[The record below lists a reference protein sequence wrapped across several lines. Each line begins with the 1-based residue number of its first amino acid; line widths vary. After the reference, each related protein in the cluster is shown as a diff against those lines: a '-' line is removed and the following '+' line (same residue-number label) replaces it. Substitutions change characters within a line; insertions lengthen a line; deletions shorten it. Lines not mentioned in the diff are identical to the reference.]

1 MSRKTAIARA
11 VALAFGL
18 AAAGAW
24 VAPAA
29 YAQSNTTGSIYG
41 TAGAGA
47 EVVIENKE
55 TGFKRTVKADANGRY
70 TFNSIP
76 TGLYTVSLVR
86 NGSVVSKQ
94 DNIEVLISQGS
105 EVNLGGSAQTIQIV
119 GSRIARIDTST
130 ATSASVFTARD
141 LERIPVAANVGAI
154 IQLAPNTTKGD
165 SRYGGTGAPSF
176 GGSSA
181 SENSFYINGFPV
193 TNMLTQVGF
202 SQLPFSAISQAR
214 VITGGYG
221 AEFGRSTGGVVDII
235 TKRGSNDFEI
245 GGSVQFEP
253 KSLRSKERNMLFEA
267 VGAPN
272 DQPTNPANNQP
283 WGGKYRFYNA
293 DNTDQRSVVN
303 IYGGGPIIKD
313 KLFIYGNFERTKRDR
328 DGIRLANTRANYS
341 AGAQN
346 SGWQEID
353 VTNPRYLIKLDW
365 AISDSHSLEYTR
377 ISDKYTDERNYYSF
391 NYGTLTRGTTVQG
404 GVKYVNWGPTSVA
417 APQGADIDIL
427 KYTGYLTDDLT
438 LTALVGR
445 GKTKHEQLP
454 AGYNPAL
461 PQIVLNNAQA
471 PGLNYIVP
479 QGTTGNQL
487 TPGANDEN
495 KGFRL
500 DLEWRLNSSHKL
512 RAGLDSNTIK
522 SVAGTS
528 SSGGGVW
535 TYFKTETPNVAPEG
549 MARGP
554 GAVTGN
560 ALAQQGY
567 YAEFSRFSAVS
578 TPEVVQTAQYIEDQW
593 QVNKDLLLILGLRNE
608 GFNNKNGDGQSYIK
622 LSKQIAPR
630 LAATW
635 DLMGDASSVLKA
647 TAGRYHVP
655 LPTNVAVR
663 AAGSSYNARQAY
675 AYTGVDQTTGAPTGL
690 VSLAAAGGQNGGFY
704 SANNEYGQAKDPR
717 QVAAQDMK
725 GNYQDEFTLGLE
737 HAVAKGWIGSAKLTY
752 RALKTALDDHCDD
765 RPFIAWA
772 TRNGITMPSTTDPDT
787 GEVSINPFYNCAL
800 FNPGRANRFTIDI
813 NGDGVLENINLSAA
827 DLGVAKPK
835 RTYAAIDLGLEHPFD
850 GKWYGKVTYTLSRN
864 YGNAEGQLLS
874 DIGQGDVATTQNYD
888 FPEFSTNA
896 TGLLPNDRKHQLKII
911 GAYQL
916 TSEFGIGGRV
926 VYASGRPKNCIGN
939 AVSAPAD
946 LGTTYAAS
954 LPHYAPYVEGSAPT
968 NYAGYGSAY
977 FFCNGQPS
985 PRGSQGRLPAEFT
998 TDLNFSYKPD
1008 FLPGLKAQIDVF
1020 NVFNRQVA
1028 EVIEERR
1035 DTGGG
1040 LGSAATIRNT
1050 YQSVQSYSAPR
1061 YVRFTI
1067 GYDKKF

>member
-1 MSRKTAIARA
+1 MAA
-11 VALAFGL
+11 VGV
-18 AAAGAW
+18 W

-41 TAGAGA
+41 TATAAAGT

-55 TGFKRTVKADANGRY
+55 TGFKRTIKPDANGRFS
-70 TFNSIP
+70 FNSIP
-76 TGLYTVSLVR
+76 VGIYSVTLTRS
-86 NGSVVSKQ
+86 GSVVAKQ
-94 DNIEVLISQGS
+94 DNVEVLISQGS
-105 EVNLGGSAQTIQIV
+105 EVNLGAATQTVQIV
-119 GSRIARIDTST
+119 GSRTARIDTST

-181 SENSFYINGFPV
+181 SENAYYINGFPV

-245 GGSVQFEP
+245 GGSIAFEP
-253 KSLRSKERNMLFEA
+253 RKLRAKERNMLFES

-272 DQPTNPANNQP
+272 DQPTVVTNNTP
-283 WGGKYRFYNA
+283 WGGKYRLYNQ
-293 DNTDQRSVVN
+293 DNTDQRTVVN
-303 IYGGGPIIKD
+303 VYGGGPIIKD
-313 KLFIYGNFERTKRDR
+313 KLFIYGNFEQTKRDR
-328 DGIRLANTRANYS
+328 DAIRLANTRANYS
-341 AGAQN
+341 AGNQN
-346 SGWQEID
+346 SGWQKID
-353 VTNPRYLIKLDW
+353 QTTPRFLVKLDW
-365 AISDSHSLEYTR
+365 AITDSHTLEYTH
-377 ISDKYTDERNYYSF
+377 ISDKYEDERDYYSF
-391 NYGTLTRGTTVQG
+391 NYATLARGTTVQG

-417 APQGADIDIL
+417 AAQGADLDIV

-445 GKTKHEQLP
+445 GKTKHEQTP
-454 AGYNPAL
+454 SGYNPAL
-461 PQIVLNNAQA
+461 PQIALNNAQA
-471 PGLNYIVP
+471 PGLTYLVP

-487 TPGANDEN
+487 TPGAQDEN
-495 KGFRL
+495 KGYRL
-500 DLEWRLNSSHKL
+500 DLEWKLNSSHKL
-512 RAGLDSNTIK
+512 RAGVDANTIK

-528 SSGGGVW
+528 TAGGGLW
-535 TYFKTETPNVAPEG
+535 TYFRANPATSIPEG
-549 MARGP
+549 MANSP
-554 GAVTGN
+554 ASVAGN
-560 ALAQQGY
+560 PLAQQGY

-578 TPEVVQTAQYIEDQW
+578 TPEVEQTAQYIEDQW
-593 QVNKDLLLILGLRNE
+593 QVTKDLQLVLGLRNE

-622 LSKQIAPR
+622 LSKQLAPR
-630 LAATW
+630 FAAIW
-635 DLMGDASSVLKA
+635 DLNSDASTVLKG
-647 TAGRYHVP
+647 TVGRYHVP

-675 AYTGVDQTTGAPTGL
+675 TYTGVDQVTGAPTGL
-690 VSLAAAGGQNGGFY
+690 VSLAAPGAPNGGFY
-704 SANNEYGQAKDPR
+704 SSNNEYGQAKDPR
-717 QVAAQDMK
+717 EVAAQDMK
-725 GNYQDEFTLGLE
+725 GNYQDELTLGIE
-737 HAVAKGWIGSAKLTY
+737 QAVAKGWIGKVKGTY
-752 RALKTALDDHCDD
+752 RSLKTALDDHCDD
-765 RPFIAWA
+765 RPFRAWA
-772 TRNGITMPSTTDPDT
+772 DRNNVDASNWG
-787 GEVSINPFYNCAL
+787 YNCAL
-800 FNPGRANRFTIDI
+800 FNPGRGNRFTIDL
-813 NGDGVLENINLSAA
+813 NGDGRLENINLSAA

-835 RTYAAIDLGLEHPFD
+835 RIYAALDFELEHPFD
-850 GKWYGKVTYTLSRN
+850 GKWYGKLTYTLSRN

-874 DIGQGDVATTQNYD
+874 DIGQGDVATTQSYD

-896 TGLLPNDRKHQLKII
+896 TGLLPNDRRHQLKFI
-911 GAYQL
+911 GAYQIAP
-916 TSEFGIGGRV
+916 EYAVGGRL

-939 AVSAPAD
+939 ALID
-946 LGTTYAAS
+946 HTTTND
-954 LPHYAPYVEGSAPT
+954 PPYVEGGPVT

-985 PRGSQGRLPAEFT
+985 PRGSLGRLPAEFT
-998 TDLNFSYKPD
+998 TDLNFTYKPD
-1008 FLPGLKAQIDVF
+1008 FVPGLKLQADVF

-1035 DTGGG
+1035 DTGAG
-1040 LGSAATIRNT
+1040 LGANATIRNT

-1061 YVRFTI
+1061 TVRFTVA
-1067 GYDKKF
+1067 YDKKF